1 MKRLILILIYTILL
15 SACSS
20 AAANTQAEATLER
33 QRQLTAQTEAD
44 AQRQADMMSMLQQ
57 QALANQQAQA
67 AAANA
72 QAQASAA
79 LAQAGQAQAAALNA
93 VATVAGDGVRLPT
106 SVALALLGAIVAIVL
121 GIVYAITSAFNRSS
135 AAYEPPPAQVVRLLP
150 NPTDPTFN
158 RLLSAKG
165 GYWHNGRAYRPDGVP
180 ITALLAAQDILMEDT
195 PEWTR

>member
-1 MKRLILILIYTILL
+1 MKRLILILIYMILL

-44 AQRQADMMSMLQQ
+44 AQRQAEMMAMLQQ

-106 SVALALLGAIVAIVL
+106 SVALALIGAIVL
-121 GIVYAITSAFNRSS
+121 GIGYAIISTLNRSS
-135 AAYEPPPAQVVRLLP
+135 AAYDPPPAQVVRLLP

-158 RLLSAKG
+158 RLLTAKG
-165 GYWHNGRAYRPDGVP
+165 GYWDNGRAYRPDGVP